1 MGTSVAAEV
10 PLGTSV
16 VPGGATFRVWAP
28 AASAVH
34 LGLGLGGAP
43 AMPAGWTPS
52 VANLLTRDERSGCWS
67 GFVPGAA
74 DGDHYRFWVAGAP
87 GEMGPKRDPRAR
99 ELEMGFR

>member
-1 MGTSVAAEV
+1 MGTSVAAEAS
-10 PLGTSV
+10 LGATV

-52 VANLLTRDERSGCWS
+52 VANLLTRDERSGYWS

-87 GEMGPKRDPRAR
+87 GVNGGENWEQAA
-99 ELEMGFR
+99 E